1 MIQLFGDICS
11 AIKYGRS
18 VNFEL
23 DRMIQEAFPLFC
35 YP

>member
-1 MIQLFGDICS
+1 VIQLFGDIS
-11 AIKYGRS
+11 SVMKYGRS

-23 DRMIQEAFPLFC
+23 DSMILGEFPVSC